1 VRCGKVE
8 SGAAEDRNGNG
19 AYCPQVII
27 PLDMGFHQRFDL
39 FGISHSD
46 HSFVLPCWLKL
57 PVMPAQIVN
66 CFVHGARRTQ
76 ITAGLYHHPLSPVV
90 INKSRQ
96 NQTGSAKTGGSAKKG
111 GSQASDLQ
119 TAKRRHPSM
128 AERHAS
134 IVKNDLAHD

>member
-1 VRCGKVE
+1 LQ
-8 SGAAEDRNGNG
+8 SGNKRLRG
-19 AYCPQVII
+19 QKTRI
-27 PLDMGFHQRFDL
+27 L
-39 FGISHSD
+39 
-46 HSFVLPCWLKL
+46 LP
-57 PVMPAQIVN
+57 A
-66 CFVHGARRTQ
+66 
-76 ITAGLYHHPLSPVV
+76 V

-119 TAKRRHPSM
+119 TTKRRHPSM